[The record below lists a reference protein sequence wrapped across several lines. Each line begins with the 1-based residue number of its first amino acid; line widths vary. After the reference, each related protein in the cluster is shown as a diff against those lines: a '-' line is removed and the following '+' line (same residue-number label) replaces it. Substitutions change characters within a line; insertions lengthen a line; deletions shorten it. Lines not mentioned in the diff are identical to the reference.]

1 MKFLTMLI
9 LVFLWLPLVGNAGVD
24 LLPEKTTSETAQPGM
39 TVGTPDSSA
48 ATQEADI
55 PWGFIVLM
63 LMLSSFFFLFLEIA
77 IIPGFGITGIIGIL
91 LLLGGLIIAYL
102 KLSTA
107 MAILATVSGIAGVI
121 LLMLW
126 FFFIFPHT
134 RLGKQFVLQGDS
146 GAEEGYLAVEDNQRY
161 LGKEGVTATML
172 RPSGIARIDG
182 ERLDVITDG
191 QFVEKG
197 VAVKVV
203 KTGAGRIIVSPVER
217 QD

>member
-1 MKFLTMLI
+1 MRFLTLFM
-9 LVFLWLPLVGNAGVD
+9 LVFLWLPIMGNAGVD
-24 LLPEKTTSETAQPGM
+24 LLPEKTTSETARPEM
-39 TVGTPDSSA
+39 KVSTADSVVAS
-48 ATQEADI
+48 QEADI

-63 LMLSSFFFLFLEIA
+63 LMLSGFFFLFLEIA

-91 LLLGGLIIAYL
+91 LLLGGLISAYL

-146 GAEEGYLAVEDNQRY
+146 GSEEGYLAVEDNQRY
-161 LGKEGVTATML
+161 LGREGITATML

-203 KTGAGRIIVSPVER
+203 KTGAGRIIVSPVEH

>member
-1 MKFLTMLI
+1 MRFLTLLI

-39 TVGTPDSSA
+39 TVGAPDSSS

-91 LLLGGLIIAYL
+91 LLLGGLVIAYL